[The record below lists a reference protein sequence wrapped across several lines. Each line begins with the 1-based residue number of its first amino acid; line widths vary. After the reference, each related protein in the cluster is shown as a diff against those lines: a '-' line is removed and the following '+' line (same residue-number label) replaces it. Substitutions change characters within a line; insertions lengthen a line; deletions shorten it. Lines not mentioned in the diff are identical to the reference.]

1 MNLNKVPSKKVLAKK
16 EKIKNVAFDL
26 FLTKGFQETSLS
38 DIIKLSGGSYSNIYD
53 SFHSKEGLFF
63 EILDDVCKKHFD
75 LIASQ
80 TQTIGNGNL
89 REILISFGL
98 AFVDIF
104 NQAQTVAFGKIIF
117 SQVYD
122 KSKHFKNWIENNQKV
137 FSYSILIELFKKQD
151 NSYISDNAQKLAI
164 LFCAMLREPHHSL
177 NVLADAPLMS
187 KQEQK
192 EHVEFIVN
200 IFLKGIKNNT
210 SS

>member
-1 MNLNKVPSKKVLAKK
+1 MNPNKTPSKKVLARR

-53 SFHSKEGLFF
+53 SFNSKEGLFF

-80 TQTIGNGNL
+80 TQTIKDKNL
-89 REILISFGL
+89 KEFLTSFGL
-98 AFVDIF
+98 TFVDIF
-104 NQAQTVAFGKIIF
+104 NQVQTVAFGKIIF

-122 KSKHFKNWIENNQKV
+122 KHKHVKNWIENNQKI

-151 NSYISDNAQKLAI
+151 SSYISNNAQKLAM
-164 LFCAMLREPHHSL
+164 LFSAMLREPYHSL
-177 NVLADAPLMS
+177 NVLADTPLMN

-200 IFLKGIKNNT
+200 IFLKGIEHKT
-210 SS
+210 SI

>member
-1 MNLNKVPSKKVLAKK
+1 MNPNKTPSKKVLARR

-53 SFHSKEGLFF
+53 SFNSKEGLFF

-80 TQTIGNGNL
+80 TQTIKDKNL
-89 REILISFGL
+89 KEFLTSFGL
-98 AFVDIF
+98 TFVDIF
-104 NQAQTVAFGKIIF
+104 NQVQTVAFGKIIF

-122 KSKHFKNWIENNQKV
+122 KHKHVENWIKNNQKI
-137 FSYSILIELFKKQD
+137 FSYNILIELFKKQD
-151 NSYISDNAQKLAI
+151 SSYISNNAQKLAM
-164 LFCAMLREPHHSL
+164 LFYAMLREPYHSL
-177 NVLADAPLMS
+177 NVLADTPLMN

-200 IFLKGIKNNT
+200 IFLKGIENKT
-210 SS
+210 SI

>member
-1 MNLNKVPSKKVLAKK
+1 MNPNKTPSKKVLARR

-53 SFHSKEGLFF
+53 SFNSKEGLFF

-80 TQTIGNGNL
+80 TQTIKDKNL
-89 REILISFGL
+89 KEFLTSFGL
-98 AFVDIF
+98 TFVDIF
-104 NQAQTVAFGKIIF
+104 NQVQTVAFGKIIF

-122 KSKHFKNWIENNQKV
+122 KHKHVENWIENNQKI
-137 FSYSILIELFKKQD
+137 FSYNILIELFKKQD
-151 NSYISDNAQKLAI
+151 SSY
-164 LFCAMLREPHHSL
+164 FCAMLREPYHSL
-177 NVLADAPLMS
+177 NVLADTALMN

-200 IFLKGIKNNT
+200 IFLKGIENKT
-210 SS
+210 SI

>member
-1 MNLNKVPSKKVLAKK
+1 MNPNKTPSKKVLARR

-53 SFHSKEGLFF
+53 SFNSKEGLFF

-80 TQTIGNGNL
+80 TQTIKDKNL
-89 REILISFGL
+89 KEFLTSFGL
-98 AFVDIF
+98 TFVDIF
-104 NQAQTVAFGKIIF
+104 NQVQTVAFGKIIF

-122 KSKHFKNWIENNQKV
+122 KHKHVKNWIENNQKI

-151 NSYISDNAQKLAI
+151 SSYISNNAQKLAM
-164 LFCAMLREPHHSL
+164 LFSAMLREPYHSL
-177 NVLADAPLMS
+177 NVLADTPLMN

-200 IFLKGIKNNT
+200 IFLKGIENKT
-210 SS
+210 SI